1 MADVASAPIRPGR
14 PRGEAAGSHSAI
26 LDAVHDLLL
35 ETSVRDLTI
44 EAVAKRAQ
52 VSKPTLY
59 KWWPSKAALVFSMF
73 RERLDREGR
82 APEAATVEA
91 MLRARMKHLVHAFN
105 GLFGKV
111 VAELIA
117 EGQSDPVVLREL
129 YDRHIGPRR
138 AATIVD
144 IKRGMASGE
153 FASSADPEL
162 LVDAIFGPM
171 YYRLLLHLTPLTEEY
186 GERLIDQVLRKA
198 PVASPASSADK
209 VEPSDPVLPGPMA

>member
-1 MADVASAPIRPGR
+1 MTSLTSVPARPGR

-35 ETSVRDLTI
+35 ETSVRDLTM
-44 EAVAKRAQ
+44 EAVAKRAR

-73 RERLDREGR
+73 HERLDRDGHMP
-82 APEAATVEA
+82 AAATVEA
-91 MLRARMKHLVHAFN
+91 VLRARMKHLVRAFN

-111 VAELIA
+111 MAELIA
-117 EGQSDPVVLREL
+117 EGQSDPAVLQEL

-138 AATIVD
+138 AATIAD
-144 IKRGMASGE
+144 IERGKASGE

-171 YYRLLLHLTPLTEEY
+171 YYRLLLRLTPLTEEY
-186 GERLIDQVLRKA
+186 GEELIDQILQGTPTA
-198 PVASPASSADK
+198 LLSSSAD
-209 VEPSDPVLPGPMA
+209 